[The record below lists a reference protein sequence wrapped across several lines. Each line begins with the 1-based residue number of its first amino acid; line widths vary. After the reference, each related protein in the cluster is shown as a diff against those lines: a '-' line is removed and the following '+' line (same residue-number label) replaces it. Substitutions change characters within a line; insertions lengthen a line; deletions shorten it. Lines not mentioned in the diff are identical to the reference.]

1 MAKVEFP
8 VFISPDNV
16 LLASINPIPN
26 KLNDHSEAS
35 FSITLSNAISRTV
48 VIDKMD
54 FRPAP
59 SKGSSGSKPDLGR
72 SSVAT
77 SRTSV
82 STQGAPKIALKSLF
96 PAVSQLEM
104 LKNESLC
111 VLLSLTKDMN
121 FLVT

>member
-8 VFISPDNV
+8 VFVSPDNV
-16 LLASINPIPN
+16 LLATINPIPN
-26 KLNDHSEAS
+26 KLNDHSEAA

-48 VIDKMD
+48 IIDKMD

-59 SKGSSGSKPDLGR
+59 FKGPVPVKTDLSR
-72 SSVAT
+72 SSVVIA
-77 SRTSV
+77 RTSV
-82 STQGAPKIALKSLF
+82 SSQGPSKIALKSLF
-96 PAVSQLEM
+96 PVVSHLEM

-121 FLVT
+121 FLVM